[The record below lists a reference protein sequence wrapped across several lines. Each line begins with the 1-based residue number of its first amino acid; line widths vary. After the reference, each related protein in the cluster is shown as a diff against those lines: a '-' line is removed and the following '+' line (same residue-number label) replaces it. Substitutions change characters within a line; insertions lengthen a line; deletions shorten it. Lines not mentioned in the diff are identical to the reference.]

1 MEHALGV
8 GMVEEPAFIT
18 MLPLPDV
25 FQSIMRGQSAE
36 PGQHEGEEQDCGGAV
51 GLARHGST
59 IVPKMLVCKQ
69 MP

>member
-25 FQSIMRGQSAE
+25 LQSIMRGQSAE
-36 PGQHEGEEQDCGGAV
+36 PGKHEGEEQNCDGAM
-51 GLARHGST
+51 GSAKHCPT
-59 IVPKMLVCKQ
+59 IVPKMLVCKR
-69 MP
+69 MR